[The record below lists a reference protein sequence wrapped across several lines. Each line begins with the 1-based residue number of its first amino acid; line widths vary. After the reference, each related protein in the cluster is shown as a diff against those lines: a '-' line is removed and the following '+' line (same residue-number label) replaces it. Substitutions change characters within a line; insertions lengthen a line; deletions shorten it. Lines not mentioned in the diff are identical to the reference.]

1 VPLAAPPSVLLVRLP
16 NPLGDVVMAT
26 PLLRSLRC
34 GLPNTRIVLA
44 GKAPYGALLE
54 GLDSFDAFLALGGKG
69 AGSSGAG
76 SSGASSSGAGGKSAS
91 GKSTDAQ
98 VLRQAHADAALL
110 LPNSWSS
117 VLAARAAG
125 IAHRIGRR
133 NQMRSL
139 LLQQAL
145 PKIPAAA
152 PMTELYADFLPSVG
166 LPREVLAA
174 ELVVTAEPNT
184 PLPQGAPLLGVAPGA
199 AFGPSKS
206 YPNALLIEALEA
218 LHEKHG
224 LVPVWLGAPHER
236 GLLRELSAALS
247 FDSVVPEANGL
258 DEAKALLSKCAC
270 ILAMDNGARH
280 MAAALQVPQVV
291 LYGPTHPAWSAHA
304 LERTT
309 ILRREELDCLSC
321 HHKICPKA
329 DHPCMNRIAPND
341 VVAAVT
347 EAITK

>member
-1 VPLAAPPSVLLVRLP
+1 MSLTAPPSALLVRLP

-26 PLLRSLRC
+26 PLLRSLRR
-34 GLPNTRIVLA
+34 GLPDTRIVLA
-44 GKAPYGALLE
+44 GKAPYAALLD
-54 GLDSFDAFLALGGKG
+54 GLDSFDTFLALGGN
-69 AGSSGAG
+69 
-76 SSGASSSGAGGKSAS
+76 SA
-91 GKSTDAQ
+91 DADAD
-98 VLRQAHADAALL
+98 VLRQAHADVALL

-125 IAHRIGRR
+125 IPHRIGRR
-133 NQMRSL
+133 SQMRSL

-145 PKIPAAA
+145 PKIPAAT

-174 ELVVTAEPNT
+174 ELVATAAANT
-184 PLPQGAPLLGVAPGA
+184 VLPEGVPFVGVAPGA

-206 YPNALLIEALEA
+206 YPHALLVQALES
-218 LHEKHG
+218 LHSKHG

-236 GLLRELSAALS
+236 AMLGELAAALS
-247 FDSVVPEANGL
+247 FASMLPDANGL
-258 DEAKALLSKCAC
+258 DEAKALICKCAC
-270 ILAMDNGARH
+270 VLAMDNGARH
-280 MAAALQVPQVV
+280 MAAALRIPQVV

-321 HHKICPKA
+321 HHKICPKEG
-329 DHPCMNRIAPND
+329 HPCMNRIAPND

-347 EAITK
+347 AAFTK